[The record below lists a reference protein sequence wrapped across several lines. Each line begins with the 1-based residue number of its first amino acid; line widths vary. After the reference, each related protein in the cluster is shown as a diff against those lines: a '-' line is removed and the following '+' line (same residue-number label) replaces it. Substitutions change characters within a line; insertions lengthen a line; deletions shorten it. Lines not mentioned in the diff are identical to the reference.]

1 MYVKLYNEDDWSIEN
16 SELVDD
22 FGDEIITLVVFVFFF
37 FCY

>member
-22 FGDEIITLVVFVFFF
+22 FGDEIITLVVFVFVF